1 MKIIF
6 ALLSVFLVNNFA
18 HASEFELKVYFN
30 LAAAEKHGMVHCA
43 LGGHKLKTEY
53 HLTVFKDKPSY
64 TILGNLDLDKDVASD
79 VERKLLCDKGEFTL
93 VKSINTT
100 EDFINLF
107 VYLEEI
113 YIIKDEIFDVAN
125 VKLSPDKD
133 YFMQKKYIDESGET
147 VVETMIEENK
157 NSTNDDTIIE
167 SNDLIYRI
175 EVKRK

>member
-1 MKIIF
+1 MKMIF
-6 ALLSVFLVNNFA
+6 ALLSIFLVSNFT

-30 LAAAEKHGMVHCA
+30 LAAAEKHGMVRCA
-43 LGGHKLKTEY
+43 IGGHKLKTEY
-53 HLTVFKDKPSY
+53 HLSVFKEKPSY
-64 TILGNLDLDKDVASD
+64 TILGNLDLDKNVTGD

-107 VYLEEI
+107 IYLEEI

-125 VKLSPDKD
+125 VKLSPDED

-147 VVETMIEENK
+147 VVETMIEEDK
-157 NSTNDDTIIE
+157 NSTNNDAMIE

-175 EVKRK
+175 EVKRM